1 MFYLQVLSSTHTA
14 SRPFLP
20 FCCPTTQGA
29 PTGSWKG
36 TKYREN
42 SKQAAP
48 LNVFFV
54 SSRMEKVLL
63 HATGC
68 LLYSSC
74 SASQSPHYI
83 SESQAMCN
91 IFPETLSESK
101 NIPCTVCCTELW
113 PKSRY
118 SLEHYGLSNKIMRFF
133 FPLRA
138 LKGLCVRVAVT
149 LGALQEPAG
158 GCCATQPGGKLQAG
172 LVCLLGGQ
180 GAPYSCGV
188 KQLDKVSQEQER
200 SSQNAQINFL
210 AIWEMRELH
219 QPNVCAARSESQHPV
234 RLWEQ
239 LSFLPNQSRLKHLA
253 LLLILWEEPSYAR
266 VLQ

>member
-1 MFYLQVLSSTHTA
+1 MGSENESYIFSSLGEVLWDPGKAATLTGLELTLSTAAPTVLCFGSVVRTVLLTQGCFMYKCWAAFTQLQGLFCLSG
-14 SRPFLP
+14 
-20 FCCPTTQGA
+20 CPTSQGA

-42 SKQAAP
+42 SKQEAP
-48 LNVFFV
+48 LNVFSV

-91 IFPETLSESK
+91 IAPETLSESK

-133 FPLRA
+133 FPWRA
-138 LKGLCVRVAVT
+138 L
-149 LGALQEPAG
+149 
-158 GCCATQPGGKLQAG
+158 
-172 LVCLLGGQ
+172 
-180 GAPYSCGV
+180 
-188 KQLDKVSQEQER
+188 
-200 SSQNAQINFL
+200 
-210 AIWEMRELH
+210 
-219 QPNVCAARSESQHPV
+219 
-234 RLWEQ
+234 
-239 LSFLPNQSRLKHLA
+239 
-253 LLLILWEEPSYAR
+253 
-266 VLQ
+266 